1 MLPINET
8 MGQYSELFMLLAA
21 GTYTVAFIA
30 FAWDLAKSSK
40 TLRAVDLKAAE
51 LSGAAAARVPV
62 AAGVGASS
70 SSAAGAV
77 DRADGDV
84 AGPVGRAER
93 PTSSVAGGSAG
104 NAAGIGQTADGAMR
118 YSAERRAPARVAV
131 ALTVLGAAIHAAGVI
146 TRAIGA
152 GRVPWGNMYEFL
164 TTGAFVAVA
173 VFLLVLVRRDL

>member
-70 SSAAGAV
+70 SLPPVLLTGPTRTWPDPLAGPSARRRPWRLLPGTPPASARPPTAPCATPPSAA
-77 DRADGDV
+77 
-84 AGPVGRAER
+84 R
-93 PTSSVAGGSAG
+93 PPGSP
-104 NAAGIGQTADGAMR
+104 
-118 YSAERRAPARVAV
+118 SP
-131 ALTVLGAAIHAAGVI
+131 
-146 TRAIGA
+146 
-152 GRVPWGNMYEFL
+152 
-164 TTGAFVAVA
+164 
-173 VFLLVLVRRDL
+173 

>member
-62 AAGVGASS
+62 AAGVGSS
-70 SSAAGAV
+70 SPHLPLPPGLLTGPTLTWPDPLAGPSGRRRPWRVLPGTPPASARPPTAPCATPPSAA
-77 DRADGDV
+77 
-84 AGPVGRAER
+84 PR
-93 PTSSVAGGSAG
+93 PGSL
-104 NAAGIGQTADGAMR
+104 
-118 YSAERRAPARVAV
+118 SP
-131 ALTVLGAAIHAAGVI
+131 
-146 TRAIGA
+146 
-152 GRVPWGNMYEFL
+152 
-164 TTGAFVAVA
+164 
-173 VFLLVLVRRDL
+173 

>member
-62 AAGVGASS
+62 SAGVGASS
-70 SSAAGAV
+70 SAAV

-93 PTSSVAGGSAG
+93 PTSSVSGGSAG

-118 YSAERRAPARVAV
+118 YSAERRA
-131 ALTVLGAAIHAAGVI
+131 
-146 TRAIGA
+146 
-152 GRVPWGNMYEFL
+152 
-164 TTGAFVAVA
+164 
-173 VFLLVLVRRDL
+173 